1 MIIEAQFTN
10 NLCWNYPTES
20 RRCLR
25 DIMMTVADRSPFF
38 AINPSAG
45 LEIWNTKVDAVTEH
59 GVQPRMPDSEYD
71 PIQGQ
76 YWVY

>member
-1 MIIEAQFTN
+1 
-10 NLCWNYPTES
+10 
-20 RRCLR
+20 
-25 DIMMTVADRSPFF
+25 MMTVADRSPFF